1 MTGEILRDCLN
12 NYIEWR
18 LDRQEEEEMVE
29 EVVEMVVGNPLLRD
43 QIFRHLEP
51 SDLKAVALVCR
62 AWNSAVEEPRYWT
75 WARLSLHPGNFRE
88 IFQVGGKYFENRNC
102 F

>member
-1 MTGEILRDCLN
+1 MRDCLN

-18 LDRQEEEEMVE
+18 LDRQEEEEE
-29 EVVEMVVGNPLLRD
+29 EEEEKKVEMVVGNPMLRD

-88 IFQVGGKYFENRNC
+88 IFQVGGKYFENRN
-102 F
+102 

>member
-1 MTGEILRDCLN
+1 MRDCLN

-18 LDRQEEEEMVE
+18 LDRQEEEEE
-29 EVVEMVVGNPLLRD
+29 RGREVVEMVVGNPLLRD

-62 AWNSAVEEPRYWT
+62 AWNSAVESAALLDLGPAQPPPRQ
-75 WARLSLHPGNFRE
+75 LPGNISGGRK
-88 IFQVGGKYFENRNC
+88 IFGK
-102 F
+102 